1 MSKILS
7 DWSTSHNGL
16 LGHKTDSVTNYQT
29 SMMVEWLTNWPPI
42 VSSQFKL
49 HDKSC
54 FLSTIWLIDN
64 IYGCGKSGFER
75 RRPEQGDLPKGH
87 LEIQLWKLWKQATAG
102 SPAQKRNW
110 AGWVG
115 CLRFLVSDGWSGRL
129 IDAPTIQVPDSVPR
143 EAKAGSKCDALH
155 SWRRPR

>member
-49 HDKSC
+49 HDKSF

-102 SPAQKRNW
+102 SPAQKKELGR
-110 AGWVG
+110 VG
-115 CLRFLVSDGWSGRL
+115 GLLKISGFWWLVRE
-129 IDAPTIQVPDSVPR
+129 ID
-143 EAKAGSKCDALH
+143 
-155 SWRRPR
+155 RRPHDSSAGFSTSGGKGWL